1 MTYWEKPLVWL
12 LTLLID
18 GTLLYTFSCVAFCQ
32 RPCARDWSLFL
43 AATMV
48 IDGINMLFLH
58 GQFSGWSLLQGACA
72 CLYCGTVCFSPA
84 TQAAVDWLPGAAVH
98 RSHFVV
104 ACRCRIHLP
113 AGAGPCKR
121 IDAAMAFAQVIAFF
135 DAFAAVSVASPCI
148 SAAAATQV
156 PSLRVAGEALDP
168 AVGFAVYCN
177 SYLHSAAIQPAS
189 HPGAFF
195 PVKSGDAAFRH
206 YLDDPGHMFFLPGAG
221 HPLLAHEETE

>member
-58 GQFSGWSLLQGACA
+58 GQFSGWSLLQGLAHV
-72 CLYCGTVCFSPA
+72 YI
-84 TQAAVDWLPGAAVH
+84 AARFVFHLRRKRLLIGALALLCIDLTL
-98 RSHFVV
+98 SLL
-104 ACRCRIHLP
+104 AGARIHLP

-177 SYLHSAAIQPAS
+177 SYLHSTAIQPAS